1 MKKWEDFESEMTE
14 YLQQMLKDY
23 DVLVKQYGSADST
36 IPDIEITINSNNKK
50 FYVETKMPASQTSQ
64 FVVET
69 INNKCVYGSKNKFKS
84 NQYSNEIINILNDNY
99 KLYSKVAQT
108 GMIVPVPETI
118 AFSWIASNMRN
129 KNVEFIISVD
139 NDGNKKVFSLD
150 QFNKFFNIKTIFRRK
165 KSGSQDLPKTYY
177 DDFKKH
183 LDLKF
188 YKYKYMLNTDRKKL
202 FLDLPLDL
210 NKNECYID
218 SDVLPDGKRY
228 FLSNKG
234 NNKYEVKITSATNN
248 PNIIFELSLKDD
260 VDFDMFTIQ
269 CLIEYINN
277 NNNNNN

>member
-1 MKKWEDFESEMTE
+1 MKKWEDFESEMTG

-36 IPDIEITINSNNKK
+36 IPDIEITINSNSKK

-64 FVVET
+64 FVVE
-69 INNKCVYGSKNKFKS
+69 IKNNKFVYGSKNKFKS
-84 NQYSNEIINILNDNY
+84 NQYSDEIINILNDNY
-99 KLYSKVAQT
+99 NLYSKVAQT
-108 GMIVPVPETI
+108 GMVVPVPETI
-118 AFSWIASNMRN
+118 AFSWIASNMKN

-183 LDLKF
+183 LDLRF
-188 YKYKYMLNTDRKKL
+188 SKYKYSLNTNGKKL
-202 FLDLPLDL
+202 YLDLPLDL

-218 SDVLPDGKRY
+218 SDVLPEGKRY

-234 NNKYEVKITSATNN
+234 NGKYEVKITSSTND
-248 PNIIFELSLKDD
+248 PNIIFELSLKDN

-277 NNNNNN
+277 NM

>member
-1 MKKWEDFESEMTE
+1 MSKWEDFESEMTG

-23 DVLVKQYGSADST
+23 DVLVKQYGSTDST
-36 IPDIEITINSNNKK
+36 IPDIEITINSNSKK

-64 FVVET
+64 FVVE
-69 INNKCVYGSKNKFKS
+69 IKNNRFVYGSKNKFKS
-84 NQYSNEIINILNDNY
+84 NQYSDEIINILNDNY
-99 KLYSKVAQT
+99 NLYSKVAQT
-108 GMIVPVPETI
+108 GMVVPVPETI
-118 AFSWIASNMRN
+118 AFSWIASNMKN

-183 LDLKF
+183 LVLRF
-188 YKYKYMLNTDRKKL
+188 SKYKYSLNTNGKKL
-202 FLDLPLDL
+202 YLDLPLDL

-218 SDVLPDGKRY
+218 SDVLPEGKRY

-234 NNKYEVKITSATNN
+234 NGKYEVKITSSTNN
-248 PNIIFELSLKDD
+248 PNIIFELSLKDN

-277 NNNNNN
+277 NM

>member
-1 MKKWEDFESEMTE
+1 MSKWEDFESEMTG

-23 DVLVKQYGSADST
+23 DVLVEQYGSADST
-36 IPDIEITINSNNKK
+36 IPDIEITINSNSKK

-64 FVVET
+64 FVVE
-69 INNKCVYGSKNKFKS
+69 IKNNKFVYGSKNKFKS
-84 NQYSNEIINILNDNY
+84 NQYSDEIINILNDNY
-99 KLYSKVAQT
+99 NLYSKVAQT
-108 GMIVPVPETI
+108 GMVVPVPETI
-118 AFSWIASNMRN
+118 AFSWIASNMKN

-183 LDLKF
+183 LDLRF
-188 YKYKYMLNTDRKKL
+188 SKYKYSLNTNGKKL
-202 FLDLPLDL
+202 YLDLPLDL
-210 NKNECYID
+210 SKNECYID
-218 SDVLPDGKRY
+218 SDVLPEGKRY

-234 NNKYEVKITSATNN
+234 NGKYEVKITSSTNN
-248 PNIIFELSLKDD
+248 PNIIFELSLKNN

-277 NNNNNN
+277 NM

>member
-1 MKKWEDFESEMTE
+1 MKKWEDFESEMTG

-36 IPDIEITINSNNKK
+36 IPDIEITINSNSKK

-64 FVVET
+64 FVVE
-69 INNKCVYGSKNKFKS
+69 IKNNKFVYGSKNKFKS
-84 NQYSNEIINILNDNY
+84 NQYSDEIINILNDNY
-99 KLYSKVAQT
+99 NLYSKVAQA
-108 GMIVPVPETI
+108 GMVVPVPETI
-118 AFSWIASNMRN
+118 AFSWIASNMKN

-183 LDLKF
+183 LDLRF
-188 YKYKYMLNTDRKKL
+188 SKYKYSLNTNGKKL
-202 FLDLPLDL
+202 YFDLPLDL

-218 SDVLPDGKRY
+218 SDVLPEGKRY

-234 NNKYEVKITSATNN
+234 NGKYEVKITSSTNN
-248 PNIIFELSLKDD
+248 PNIIFELSLKDN

-277 NNNNNN
+277 NM

>member
-1 MKKWEDFESEMTE
+1 MSKWEDFESEMTG

-36 IPDIEITINSNNKK
+36 IPDIEITINSNSKK

-64 FVVET
+64 FVVE
-69 INNKCVYGSKNKFKS
+69 IKNNKFVYGSKNKFKS
-84 NQYSNEIINILNDNY
+84 NQYSDEIINILNDNY
-99 KLYSKVAQT
+99 NLYSKVAQT
-108 GMIVPVPETI
+108 GMVVPVPETI
-118 AFSWIASNMRN
+118 AFSWIASNMKN
-129 KNVEFIISVD
+129 KDVEFIISVD

-183 LDLKF
+183 LDLRF
-188 YKYKYMLNTDRKKL
+188 SKYKYSLNTNGKKL
-202 FLDLPLDL
+202 YLDLPLDL

-218 SDVLPDGKRY
+218 SDVLPEGKRY

-234 NNKYEVKITSATNN
+234 NGKYEVKITSSTNN
-248 PNIIFELSLKDD
+248 PNIIFELSLKDN

-277 NNNNNN
+277 NM

>member
-1 MKKWEDFESEMTE
+1 MSKWEDFESEMTG

-36 IPDIEITINSNNKK
+36 IPDIEITINSNSKK

-64 FVVET
+64 FVVE
-69 INNKCVYGSKNKFKS
+69 IKNNKFVYGSKNKFKS
-84 NQYSNEIINILNDNY
+84 NQYSDEIINILNDNY
-99 KLYSKVAQT
+99 NLYSKVAQT
-108 GMIVPVPETI
+108 GMVVPVPETI
-118 AFSWIASNMRN
+118 AFSWIASNMKN
-129 KNVEFIISVD
+129 KDVEFIISVD

-183 LDLKF
+183 LDLRF
-188 YKYKYMLNTDRKKL
+188 SKYKYSLNTNGKKL
-202 FLDLPLDL
+202 YLYLPLDL

-218 SDVLPDGKRY
+218 SDVLPEGKRY

-234 NNKYEVKITSATNN
+234 NGKYEVKITSSTNN

-277 NNNNNN
+277 NM

>member
-1 MKKWEDFESEMTE
+1 MKKWEDFESEMTG

-23 DVLVKQYGSADST
+23 NVLVKQYGNADST
-36 IPDIEITINSNNKK
+36 IPDIEITINSNKKK
-50 FYVETKMPASQTSQ
+50 FYIETKMPASQTSQ
-64 FVVET
+64 FVVE
-69 INNKCVYGSKNKFKS
+69 IKDNKFVYGNKNKFKS
-84 NQYSNEIINILNDNY
+84 NQYSEEIINILNENY
-99 KLYSKVAQT
+99 KLYSNVAQT
-108 GMIVPVPETI
+108 GMVVPVPETI
-118 AFSWIASNMRN
+118 AFSWIASNMKN

-139 NDGNKKVFSLD
+139 NEGNKKVFSLD

-183 LDLKF
+183 LDLRF
-188 YKYKYMLNTDRKKL
+188 SKYDYSLNTNGKKL
-202 FLDLPLDL
+202 FLEIPLDL
-210 NKNECYID
+210 SKSECYID

-234 NNKYEVKITSATNN
+234 NGKYEVKITSATNN
-248 PNIIFELSLKDD
+248 PNIIFELSLKDN

-277 NNNNNN
+277 N

>member
-1 MKKWEDFESEMTE
+1 MSKWEDFESEMTG

-23 DVLVKQYGSADST
+23 DVLVEQYGSADST
-36 IPDIEITINSNNKK
+36 IPDIEITINSNSKK

-64 FVVET
+64 FVVE
-69 INNKCVYGSKNKFKS
+69 IKNNKFVYGSKNKFKS
-84 NQYSNEIINILNDNY
+84 NQYSDEIINILNDNY
-99 KLYSKVAQT
+99 NLYSKVAQT
-108 GMIVPVPETI
+108 GMVVPVPETI
-118 AFSWIASNMRN
+118 AFSWIASNMKN

-183 LDLKF
+183 LDLRF
-188 YKYKYMLNTDRKKL
+188 SKYDYSLNTNGKKL
-202 FLDLPLDL
+202 YLDLPLDL

-218 SDVLPDGKRY
+218 SDVLPEGKRY

-234 NNKYEVKITSATNN
+234 NGKYEVKITSSTNN

-277 NNNNNN
+277 NM

>member
-1 MKKWEDFESEMTE
+1 MKKWEDFESEMTG

-23 DVLVKQYGSADST
+23 DVLIKQYGSADST
-36 IPDIEITINSNNKK
+36 IPDIEITINSNSKK

-64 FVVET
+64 FVVE
-69 INNKCVYGSKNKFKS
+69 IKDDKFVYGSKNKFKA
-84 NQYSNEIINILNDNY
+84 NQYSDEIINILNDNF

-108 GMIVPVPETI
+108 GMVVPVPETI
-118 AFSWIASNMRN
+118 AFSWIASNMKN

-165 KSGSQDLPKTYY
+165 KSGSQDLPKTHY
-177 DDFKKH
+177 DDFKKN
-183 LDLKF
+183 LDLRF
-188 YKYKYMLNTDRKKL
+188 SKYDYSLNT
-202 FLDLPLDL
+202 
-210 NKNECYID
+210 N
-218 SDVLPDGKRY
+218 SDVLPEGKRY

-234 NNKYEVKITSATNN
+234 NGKYEVKITSSTNN

-277 NNNNNN
+277 NM

>member
-1 MKKWEDFESEMTE
+1 MKKWEDFESEMTG

-23 DVLVKQYGSADST
+23 DVLVKQYGNADST
-36 IPDIEITINSNNKK
+36 IPDIEITINSNKKK

-64 FVVET
+64 FVVE
-69 INNKCVYGSKNKFKS
+69 IKDNKFVYGNKNKFKS
-84 NQYSNEIINILNDNY
+84 NQYSEEIINILNENY
-99 KLYSKVAQT
+99 KLYSNVAQT
-108 GMIVPVPETI
+108 GMVVPVPETI
-118 AFSWIASNMRN
+118 AFSWIASNMKN
-129 KNVEFIISVD
+129 KNVKFIISVD
-139 NDGNKKVFSLD
+139 NEGNKKVFSLD

-183 LDLKF
+183 LDLRF
-188 YKYKYMLNTDRKKL
+188 SKYDYSLNTNGKKL
-202 FLDLPLDL
+202 FLEIPLDL
-210 NKNECYID
+210 SKSECYID

-234 NNKYEVKITSATNN
+234 NGKYEVKITSATNN
-248 PNIIFELSLKDD
+248 PNIIFELSLKDN

-277 NNNNNN
+277 N

>member
-1 MKKWEDFESEMTE
+1 MKKWEDFESEMTG

-36 IPDIEITINSNNKK
+36 IPDIEITINSNSKK

-64 FVVET
+64 FVVE
-69 INNKCVYGSKNKFKS
+69 IKNNKFVYGSKNKFKS
-84 NQYSNEIINILNDNY
+84 NQYSDEIINILNDNY
-99 KLYSKVAQT
+99 NLYSKVAQA
-108 GMIVPVPETI
+108 GMVVPVPETI
-118 AFSWIASNMRN
+118 AFSWIASNMKN

-183 LDLKF
+183 LDLRF
-188 YKYKYMLNTDRKKL
+188 SKYKYSLNTNGKKL
-202 FLDLPLDL
+202 YLDLPLDL

-218 SDVLPDGKRY
+218 SDVLPEEKRY

-234 NNKYEVKITSATNN
+234 NGKYEVKITSSTNN
-248 PNIIFELSLKDD
+248 PNIIFELSLKDN

-277 NNNNNN
+277 NM